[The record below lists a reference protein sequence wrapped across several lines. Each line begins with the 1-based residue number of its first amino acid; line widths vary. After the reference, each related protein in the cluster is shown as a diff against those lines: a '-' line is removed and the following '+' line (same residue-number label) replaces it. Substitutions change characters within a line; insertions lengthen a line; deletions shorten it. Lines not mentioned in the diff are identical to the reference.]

1 MPAQQICGHLIVSHC
16 LGERSPEKES
26 VTINSQANI
35 STTLAEVI
43 VRVNSDTTIYNC
55 MVLFRDAITWMIRV
69 HGHLLLLGS
78 SKPVVVW
85 PLYRKRCTKLKA

>member
-1 MPAQQICGHLIVSHC
+1 MPAQQICVHLIVSHD
-16 LGERSPEKES
+16 LGERHPEKES

-43 VRVNSDTTIYNC
+43 MRVNSATTIYNC
-55 MVLFRDAITWMIRV
+55 MVLFRDALTWMIRV

-78 SKPVVVW
+78 SKPFVV
-85 PLYRKRCTKLKA
+85 